1 MRVVCF
7 LCVSAAGVLGVPPA
21 QLESPGLDTLT
32 RLLTQPGEQAQ
43 ELQQALLSVVNTPD
57 ASASA
62 AAADVAVGV
71 VDQVAQNMAAR
82 AGLDVDVLFPM
93 RRFMLQTVNR
103 GSLGGSAAGSF
114 SSSMPSSSS
123 SSSGESSSRES
134 SSSSSIPAVTAAA
147 AVSGSNGGS
156 SQGDSVLQ
164 EAAQVALAAAGSSSV
179 TKSNGKV
186 LRMRQL

>member
-1 MRVVCF
+1 
-7 LCVSAAGVLGVPPA
+7 VLGVPPA
-21 QLESPGLDTLT
+21 QLESPGFDTLT
-32 RLLTQPGEQAQ
+32 RLLTQPGDQAA
-43 ELQQALLSVVNTPD
+43 ELQQALLSALNSPD

-93 RRFMLQTVNR
+93 RSFMLQTVSR
-103 GSLGGSAAGSF
+103 SMGA
-114 SSSMPSSSS
+114 SSSSSSDLAGSSSS
-123 SSSGESSSRES
+123 SSSGSGSFASIPAAGVAGVS
-134 SSSSSIPAVTAAA
+134 SSS
-147 AVSGSNGGS
+147 GSAP
-156 SQGDSVLQ
+156 VMQ
-164 EAAQVALAAAGSSSV
+164 EAAQVAVMAVNSSPTA